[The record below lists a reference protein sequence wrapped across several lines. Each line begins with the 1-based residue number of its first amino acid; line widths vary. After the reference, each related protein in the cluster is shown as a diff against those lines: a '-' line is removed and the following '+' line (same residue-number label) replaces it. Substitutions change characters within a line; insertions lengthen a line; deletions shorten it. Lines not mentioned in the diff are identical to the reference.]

1 MKYNV
6 PKPNKLG
13 GGYAPVQ
20 DTTALTP
27 MPLMSDDDESK
38 DAEFECRIKIHAP
51 KVDLEQLQTGVFS
64 LSKTSNEEEITAWS
78 KEEINEPY
86 RHVNLVCSC
95 NEQEE
100 KSLVHE
106 LFSMVG
112 MSEPFKINPQETD
125 EKHINAEFVPFI
137 PAVDVDGQLGYPTH
151 GYLYYFVDGKLVY
164 EMDILGEGRW
174 AWRVTHSTY
183 DIISDDYVS
192 DKVYTSI
199 TVPVSIEGAA
209 PPTQYIYYTRARL
222 TTDGLGEVN
231 QSWLDKNATLIDP
244 CLLVD
249 AVGQPTDEG
258 SITTVEVGK
267 ACPFGSVSKE
277 HDDPKLSPTVKH
289 IYPQSKSLVN
299 TPVMNVKQV
308 IEKVLRI
315 GVFFDG
321 TGQNNLNDAYKEQRG
336 VKSRTNVARLF
347 EAYPID
353 EEHEKIY
360 ISGVGTVDGAWQTP
374 KTIDDG
380 DDESNAAQ
388 AFGVDVNN
396 VSDSLLWEISLPN
409 LIADYTSSR
418 TGAFYKWQKWADEYA
433 RITDTLELNGE
444 FESITHI
451 EFDVFGFSRGAAL
464 ARHFVNALKDGLPDV
479 AKPRDGEMFG
489 SVHPNLLG
497 KASIEQYDNNQ
508 GYYPDE
514 IRTSTV
520 RFLGLFD
527 TVGSFYMAGNED
539 EGNFELDLD
548 MNCAERVFQI
558 TAQHEFRKNFPLTSV
573 KQNGVNP
580 AHFFEEEFAGSHS
593 DIGGGYPSKEQYD
606 KQGLPDRYGMPLSS
620 TFNRQLINTESIAGQ
635 VRPYD
640 NARSD
645 LGTQKRI
652 AIRKQE
658 QERWSVICK
667 QKGLY
672 GEVKLDRNMLYYYE
686 LQPVSNGLSALALER
701 MKQQGEQIGISWLE
715 RNYILPQDFTA
726 LKGIDSKLV
735 ELNQKLLAQPLGEVT
750 RSHWYSEIHQYGSMW
765 IHRPHDALINVG
777 YDSAYEKLV
786 NAVTR
791 EGNELKRV
799 VYENEG

>member
-174 AWRVTHSTY
+174 AWRVTRSTY

-249 AVGQPTDEG
+249 AVGQPTEEG
-258 SITTVEVGK
+258 SITIVEVGK

-347 EAYPID
+347 EAYPIG
-353 EEHEKIY
+353 EGYEKIY
-360 ISGVGTVDGAWQTP
+360 ISGVGTVDGAWQNP
-374 KTIDDG
+374 KMIDDG

-409 LIADYTSSR
+409 LIADYTSSK
-418 TGAFYKWQKWADEYA
+418 TGAFYKWQTWADDYA
-433 RITDTLELNGE
+433 RIIDALEVNGE

-479 AKPRDGEMFG
+479 SKPRDGKKFG
-489 SVHPNLLG
+489 VVHPNLLG
-497 KASIEQYDNNQ
+497 KASIEQYDDNQ

-514 IRTSTV
+514 SRTSTV

-558 TAQHEFRKNFPLTSV
+558 TAHHEYRKNFPLTSIEP
-573 KQNGVNP
+573 KGVMPSN
-580 AHFFEEEFAGSHS
+580 FFEEEFAGCHT
-593 DIGGGYPSKEQYD
+593 DIGGGYPSKEKYAQE
-606 KQGLPDRYGMPLSS
+606 GLPARYGMPLSA
-620 TFNRQLINTESIAGQ
+620 TYNRELNDQESIAAQ

-645 LGTQKRI
+645 LGTRKRI

-658 QERWSVICK
+658 QERWFEICK
-667 QKGLY
+667 QKGLF
-672 GEVKLDRNMLYYYE
+672 GEVKLDRDVLYYYE
-686 LQPVSNGLSALALER
+686 LQPISNGLSALALER
-701 MKQQGEQIGISWLE
+701 MKQQGEEMGISWDMTKYDPP
-715 RNYILPQDFTA
+715 RDFTTIT
-726 LKGIDSKLV
+726 GGDSMLV
-735 ELNQKLLAQPLGEVT
+735 ELNQKLLAQPLGTVT
-750 RSHWYSEIHQYGSMW
+750 RSHWHSEIQKCGSIW
-765 IHRPHDALINVG
+765 IHRPHDCLINVG

-786 NAVTR
+786 NAVTK

-799 VYENEG
+799 VYENEA